1 VLVAAKPDDWNDRA
15 ATSSTR
21 LRSPIGSLVRI
32 FDLAKLPFLSA
43 SNIAPIDTGQ
53 PVGLQ
58 IVPRA
63 IFAKD

>member
-1 VLVAAKPDDWNDRA
+1 MP
-15 ATSSTR
+15 
-21 LRSPIGSLVRI
+21 
-32 FDLAKLPFLSA
+32 PFLSA
-43 SNIAPIDTGQ
+43 SHIAPIDTGQ